1 MILFYM
7 FIQNQYVA
15 VFLALQEAFQAQPA
29 LQSKKQFLNKVTSL
43 MKKGNMIS
51 ASQKEE
57 HEV

>member
-1 MILFYM
+1 M
-7 FIQNQYVA
+7 FIQNRYVA
-15 VFLALQEAFQAQPA
+15 VFLALQEAFQAQSA

-51 ASQKEE
+51 TSLKQE

>member
-1 MILFYM
+1 M
-7 FIQNQYVA
+7 FIQNQYMA

-51 ASQKEE
+51 TSLKQE